1 MYLVLCH
8 TAVYIQDYSLAVE
21 VLELL
26 LKSREWGNHH
36 KRALQSALGRV
47 YLQLGDVAGA
57 EKNFALAREL
67 KQQQR

>member
-1 MYLVLCH
+1 M
-8 TAVYIQDYSLAVE
+8 QDYSLAVQ

-26 LKSREWGNHH
+26 LNSREWGSHH
-36 KRALQSALGRV
+36 KRALQSTLGRV

-67 KQQQR
+67 RKQQR

>member
-1 MYLVLCH
+1 MC
-8 TAVYIQDYSLAVE
+8 IMQDYSLAVQ

-26 LKSREWGNHH
+26 LNGREWGSHH

-67 KQQQR
+67 RQQQW